1 VRKLWITILI
11 LAVCLFTWWR
21 CTPIAHPP
29 GRLVVKDPEQIMLAK
44 PQASIVKNGWT
55 LEPLAV
61 FSLDARVLG
70 VKSYTG
76 DFSASLAP
84 WDLALGWGSMSDTA
98 VLDRLDITQHDRFY
112 RWRYWGKAPIPE
124 KEIVTH
130 SANMHIIPADDSI
143 LSKLKSLRK
152 GSLVHLSGNL
162 VVATHPK
169 SNKPWRS
176 SLTREDEGEG
186 ACELFYVKSL
196 TERRS

>member
-1 VRKLWITILI
+1 
-11 LAVCLFTWWR
+11 
-21 CTPIAHPP
+21 
-29 GRLVVKDPEQIMLAK
+29 MLAK
-44 PQASIVKNGWT
+44 SQASIVKNGWT
-55 LEPLAV
+55 LEPLAA

-70 VKSYTG
+70 VKSYSD

-84 WDLALGWGSMSDTA
+84 LDLAVGWGAMSDTT
-98 VLDRLDITQHDRFY
+98 VLDRMDITQRDRFY
-112 RWRYWGKAPIPE
+112 LWRYWGKAPIPE

-130 SANMHIIPADDSI
+130 SANMHIVPADDSI
-143 LSKLKSLRK
+143 LGKLKSLRK

-162 VVATHPK
+162 VEATHPK

-196 TERRS
+196 SER